1 MTKVCDGCIL
11 AARKRGMRDC
21 AFCRTPTPTEDSQ
34 ALAMIQKRVDA
45 GDPMAIHHLGNKLRT
60 GRSGLEKDVT
70 RAVELLESAA
80 ELGLKDAH
88 YSLGYMYGNGADVE
102 KDISKA
108 IGHYEAAA
116 VMGDAFARH
125 NLGALENEAGNHDL
139 ELQHFLI
146 AAKLGNQ
153 RSLQNIKTMF
163 MEGLATKADYAD
175 ALRGYQ
181 SAVEEMR
188 SPDREEALALSQ
200 R

>member
-1 MTKVCDGCIL
+1 M
-11 AARKRGMRDC
+11 
-21 AFCRTPTPTEDSQ
+21 
-34 ALAMIQKRVDA
+34 
-45 GDPMAIHHLGNKLRT
+45 
-60 GRSGLEKDVT
+60 T

-116 VMGDAFARH
+116 VMGDVFARA
-125 NLGALENEAGNHDL
+125 NLGAIEYKAGNHDL

-181 SAVEEMR
+181 SAVEEM
-188 SPDREEALALSQ
+188 SNPDREEALALSE